1 MRYIR
6 QYNKNA
12 KPLKWKY
19 ADPSRHIRCNSS
31 GSMD

>member
-6 QYNKNA
+6 FYNKQS

-19 ADPSRHIRCNSS
+19 ADPSRQIRQVPFH
-31 GSMD
+31 